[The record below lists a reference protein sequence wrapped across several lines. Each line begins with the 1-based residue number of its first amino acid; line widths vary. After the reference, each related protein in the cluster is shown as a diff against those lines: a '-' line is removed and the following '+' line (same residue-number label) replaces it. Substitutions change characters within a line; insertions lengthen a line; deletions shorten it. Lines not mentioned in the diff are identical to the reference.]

1 MQTMHALETNT
12 TIGKAHRGRIPI
24 MIRTLGFG
32 TFLLPLTVFML
43 LVFCVP
49 LLGVARASF
58 YTNGTWT
65 LSAYREFVSGALF
78 HRALINTLSI
88 GFMTGLISVICGY
101 FVAYHL
107 SRMPQRKRR
116 LYIILVMLPFWTSIL
131 VKSFAFT
138 VLLGT
143 NGIINQALQAISG
156 TNVVVPMIFNR
167 AGVIIGMAHWLIP
180 FSVLPI
186 LSSLLSQD
194 KALRDA
200 AEVMGATGMQVF
212 WKVTFPLS
220 LPGVLASGLMA
231 SVIGMGS
238 FVTPSLL
245 GGRQDLM
252 MANLVDFYVRE
263 ALDWRMASA
272 IAVVLILLALLILS
286 TAAFVRTRLSR

>member
-1 MQTMHALETNT
+1 MSSFEAQRSGRYSRTM
-12 TIGKAHRGRIPI
+12 RR
-24 MIRTLGFG
+24 LGFG
-32 TFLLPLTVFML
+32 TFLLPLTLFMI
-43 LVFCVP
+43 LVFCIP
-49 LLGVARASF
+49 LLGVLHASF
-58 YTNGTWT
+58 YDDGWS
-65 LSAYREFVSGALF
+65 LDAYGAFATGALF
-78 HRALINTLSI
+78 HRALYNTLSI
-88 GFMTGLISVICGY
+88 GFMTGLISVVCGY

-107 SRMPQRKRR
+107 SRMSERKRR
-116 LYIILVMLPFWTSIL
+116 LYLILVMLPFWTSIL

-138 VLLGT
+138 VILGT
-143 NGIINQALQAISG
+143 SGIINSAVQATTGIG
-156 TNVVVPMIFNR
+156 IVIPMIFNR

-200 AEVMGATGMQVF
+200 AEVMGASPREVF

-220 LPGVLASGLMA
+220 LPGVLAAGLMA

-238 FVTPSLL
+238 FVTPALL

-272 IAVVLILLALLILS
+272 IAVILILVALLILS
-286 TAAFVRTRLSR
+286 AAAYIRSRLSGEATA